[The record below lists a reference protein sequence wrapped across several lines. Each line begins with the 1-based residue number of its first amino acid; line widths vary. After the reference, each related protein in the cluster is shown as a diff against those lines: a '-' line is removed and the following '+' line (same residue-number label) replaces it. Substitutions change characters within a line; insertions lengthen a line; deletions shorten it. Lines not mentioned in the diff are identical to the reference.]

1 MIVRTSI
8 GGQRIRVTLA
18 NTFGTARLP
27 IGSAHVA
34 LRDKESAIVPASD
47 RVLTFAGKAT
57 AVMNPGAVLISDPV
71 DLTVP
76 ALGDLAVSVFFPADT
91 GPPTVHSTGLHTTYI
106 SGDGDFTAQPNFMA
120 ARTANSWYFLSSVD
134 VVAPDNTGLI
144 VALGDSITDG
154 ATSTNNADASWPSGL
169 ARRLAAAGAT
179 NLAVANQ
186 GISGN
191 RVLRETTGVNALARF
206 DRDVLAQPGVK
217 YLMIL
222 EGINDIGR
230 GAGPTIAPADTITT
244 DDLIGAYRQM
254 IDRAHMH
261 GIKVIGCTLTPY
273 QGATYYSDAGE
284 VIRSAVN
291 DWIRTSHAFDA
302 VVDFDK
308 ATQDP
313 ANPKQLNP
321 AYNIMDHLHPN
332 DAGYKAMAEA
342 IDLSI
347 FGVKK

>member
-1 MIVRTSI
+1 
-8 GGQRIRVTLA
+8 
-18 NTFGTARLP
+18 
-27 IGSAHVA
+27 
-34 LRDKESAIVPASD
+34 
-47 RVLTFAGKAT
+47 
-57 AVMNPGAVLISDPV
+57 
-71 DLTVP
+71 
-76 ALGDLAVSVFFPADT
+76 
-91 GPPTVHSTGLHTTYI
+91 
-106 SGDGDFTAQPNFMA
+106 
-120 ARTANSWYFLSSVD
+120 
-134 VVAPDNTGLI
+134 
-144 VALGDSITDG
+144 
-154 ATSTNNADASWPSGL
+154 
-169 ARRLAAAGAT
+169 
-179 NLAVANQ
+179 
-186 GISGN
+186 
-191 RVLRETTGVNALARF
+191 VLRETTGVNALARF

-230 GAGPTIAPADTITT
+230 GAGPTVAPADAVSA

-284 VIRSAVN
+284 AIRSAVN
-291 DWIRTSHAFDA
+291 QWIRTSKAFDA

-321 AYNIMDHLHPN
+321 AYNITDHLHPN
-332 DAGYKAMAEA
+332 DAGYNAMAQA

-347 FGVKK
+347 FGVKKK